1 MTDATVRPRLIRF
14 PLGVVYVTLAA
25 MEALLR
31 NEANLTQLLARHQGG
46 DFGEMCYDDRQVNEK
61 SIKAGGRVLSSYPL
75 SDDTVLWI
83 ITEAGW
89 QQTAVMVREEY

>member
-1 MTDATVRPRLIRF
+1 MSATSPLPRKF
-14 PLGVVYVTLAA
+14 SLGVVNVSVAA
-25 MEALLR
+25 VEALFR
-31 NEANLTQLLARHQGG
+31 TDASLTMLLKWHVSG
-46 DFGEMCYDDRQVNEK
+46 DFGEMCYDDKIVNEK

-75 SDDTVLWI
+75 SDDTVLWV

>member
-1 MTDATVRPRLIRF
+1 MSATSLLPRKF
-14 PLGVVYVTLAA
+14 SLGVVNVSPAA
-25 MEALLR
+25 VEALFR
-31 NEANLTQLLARHQGG
+31 TDASLTLLLKWHVSG
-46 DFGEMCYDDRQVNEK
+46 DFGEMCYDDKIVNEK

-75 SDDTVLWI
+75 DDSTVLWI